1 MHLQQMQLVSDGV
14 DQPDPP
20 RQRVDRADLAM
31 TDRRSAVGDVVVN
44 VPGSQHRH
52 VAGDAGVPG
61 AESFF
66 DASFASCD
74 LSGCNGAHSKR
85 LRVCKRRL
93 V

>member
-1 MHLQQMQLVSDGV
+1 
-14 DQPDPP
+14 
-20 RQRVDRADLAM
+20 
-31 TDRRSAVGDVVVN
+31 
-44 VPGSQHRH
+44 
-52 VAGDAGVPG
+52 VPG